1 MLRDHVGD
9 PRLTLEEAEQRMV
22 DAVTVHL
29 A

>member
-9 PRLTLEEAEQRMV
+9 PRLSLEDAEQRMI
-22 DAVTVHL
+22 DAVTIHL